1 MTTHGLLRKCILGCC
16 AACALVLTVP
26 EPARAQDCYVGIYGY
41 NHDYLAATV
50 DTRAMGSN
58 LFLENVSFEVTLRI
72 KGTDQKAVFE
82 FTDNDHRSLWSGR
95 VYQRYI
101 APFPSGI
108 PLQVEVGPGSCEY
121 SRVLSWEKSNS
132 LVNSANNRER
142 KPLRKQSSAGSGK
155 SSRKSAA
162 PILALIRTSVVFPH
176 HTN

>member
-1 MTTHGLLRKCILGCC
+1 MTTHELLRKCILGCC

-50 DTRAMGSN
+50 DTRAKESN
-58 LFLENVSFEVTLRI
+58 LLLENVSCEVTLRI

-95 VYQRYI
+95 VYQRHI

-108 PLQVEVGPGSCEY
+108 PLPVEVGPGSCEY

-142 KPLRKQSSAGSGK
+142 KPLRSNHP
-155 SSRKSAA
+155 AA
-162 PILALIRTSVVFPH
+162 PGTVLGKVPSRSWH
-176 HTN
+176 